1 MKLAVFFLVPISA
14 WLPTCNTNVV
24 ITHTE
29 YDGHHKLAFNYGMK
43 QFTSLLNPIN
53 LFSAAF
59 KLIKHWTQGHD
70 LSYRDFFGTH
80 SSYHLKDNQIWTLEC
95 DHNEGYFYI
104 NNFGAKNLRLV
115 QWGEFSDDT
124 SLVVGRKSNNQLWKI
139 YGNETRGYAICNYKY
154 SNNCLAKWGL
164 DDDKVGTLSH
174 SPTYEF
180 NPKLPF
186 DPRQTWRIT
195 PLYYNPEMKWNRIEE
210 IDNTRGEEPIN
221 LTVKY
226 EVGVSSSTTDTI
238 SVAFSTE
245 LSLAVETLGSIG
257 ASFQSAIESSITNGR
272 TETQT
277 KTTQFKIQA
286 GEHWWLCQ
294 GTATLDSWSGR
305 EDVLIISSQLKTKGD
320 MC

>member
-29 YDGHHKLAFNYGMK
+29 YGGHHKLAALTPIERI
-43 QFTSLLNPIN
+43 TSLLNPIK
-53 LFSAAF
+53 LFPTIF
-59 KLIKHWTQGHD
+59 KLIKYGLTDHGM
-70 LSYRDFFGTH
+70 SFRDDFGTH
-80 SSYHLKDNQIWTLEC
+80 SSYHLEDNQIWTLEC

-104 NNFGAKNLRLV
+104 VNFLWKNLRLV
-115 QWGEFSDDT
+115 QLGESSDDT
-124 SLVVGRKSNNQLWKI
+124 SLFVGRKSNNQLWKI
-139 YGNETRGYAICNYKY
+139 YGDETRGYAICNYKY

-164 DDDKVGTLSH
+164 GDREVGTVSF
-174 SPTYEF
+174 SPTYTF
-180 NPKLPF
+180 KLPF
-186 DPRQTWRIT
+186 DPLRRTWRIT
-195 PLYYNPEMKWNRIEE
+195 PLYYNPEMKWNRIKE
-210 IDNTRGEEPIN
+210 IDNTKGEEPIN
-221 LTVKY
+221 LTVTY

-238 SVAFSTE
+238 SVEFGTE

-257 ASFQSAIESSITNGR
+257 ASFQSAIETSITNGR

-277 KTTQFKIQA
+277 KTTQFKINT

-294 GTATLDSWSGR
+294 GTATLDSWAGR
-305 EDVLIISSQLKTKGD
+305 EDVLIISNKLKIKGD